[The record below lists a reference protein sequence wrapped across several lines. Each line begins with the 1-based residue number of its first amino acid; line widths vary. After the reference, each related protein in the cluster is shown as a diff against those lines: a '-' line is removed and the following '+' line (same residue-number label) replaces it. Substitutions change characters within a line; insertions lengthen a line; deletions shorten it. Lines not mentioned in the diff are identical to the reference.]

1 MDLFSSIG
9 IQEIVMILVIALIFV
24 GPGKIA
30 EFGTSAGKMINNL
43 KKMSTD
49 VTTKLE
55 KELLEE
61 KKGKE
66 ATASLPANTTE
77 NKPTD
82 QTSEKPPSVHP

>member
-24 GPGKIA
+24 GPAKIA

-49 VTTKLE
+49 VTSKLE

-61 KKGKE
+61 KKEKE
-66 ATASLPANTTE
+66 ATGSLPANTIE
-77 NKPTD
+77 NKLTD
-82 QTSEKPPSVHP
+82 QTGENPFSDHP